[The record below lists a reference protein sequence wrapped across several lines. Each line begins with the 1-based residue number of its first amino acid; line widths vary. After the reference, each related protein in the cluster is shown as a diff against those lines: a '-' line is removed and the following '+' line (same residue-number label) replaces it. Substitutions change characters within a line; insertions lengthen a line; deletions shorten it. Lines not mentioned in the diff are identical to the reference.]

1 MRAVFRPHRH
11 AGHQRLKQPLIFG
24 RVNLAQNPGALI
36 QIGNKTGH
44 RLAGI
49 AFPQCRST
57 AFAGLCRQFFRRP
70 DMKLKQCFEIG
81 LRLLQQRTK
90 CLHLRFYGIDFFL
103 RNFVI
108 TAAAQNPFFIIAH
121 QSADSGMS
129 QTGRQQRQF
138 QQAQKFYRRKIAFR
152 RRRHLPQKN
161 ADWRQGQR
169 LTR

>member
-1 MRAVFRPHRH
+1 
-11 AGHQRLKQPLIFG
+11 
-24 RVNLAQNPGALI
+24 
-36 QIGNKTGH
+36 
-44 RLAGI
+44 
-49 AFPQCRST
+49 
-57 AFAGLCRQFFRRP
+57 
-70 DMKLKQCFEIG
+70 MKLKQCFEIG